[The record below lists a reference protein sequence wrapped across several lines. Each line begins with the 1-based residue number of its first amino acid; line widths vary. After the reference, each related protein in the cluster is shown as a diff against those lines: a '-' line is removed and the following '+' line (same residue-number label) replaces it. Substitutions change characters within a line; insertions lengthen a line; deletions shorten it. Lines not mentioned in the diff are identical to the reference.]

1 MNQPFS
7 FAGSE
12 DRYDGRT
19 VTLMARNTGRE
30 VPEDAI
36 VVHLNQVR
44 AWGNTTRCDELFI
57 VANDSSFCTASR
69 AFARLGENKPLE
81 AALRCPKV
89 RVRKMGFSEEKIRA
103 VFKPVSSAV
112 SIISS
117 DAPITMT
124 TGLFAALFYRARG
137 AKVMLFGFSEDRD
150 YHGVPCFHTP
160 SVELERELFR
170 SFSDFYPPA
179 Q

>member
-1 MNQPFS
+1 MK
-7 FAGSE
+7 A
-12 DRYDGRT
+12 DDGRT

-44 AWGNTTRCDELFI
+44 AWGATRCDELLHRGQRLLLLHRL
-57 VANDSSFCTASR
+57 R

-103 VFKPVSSAV
+103 VFGHVSSAV

-150 YHGVPCFHTP
+150 ATGVPCFHTP

-170 SFSDFYPPA
+170 SFPDFYPPA
-179 Q
+179 R